1 VDVSYLEIYNEKVR
15 DLLTMGSSTAS
26 LRVREHPRQGPY
38 VSDLSHH
45 LVTSYERVAQLME
58 KGNKARCTAST
69 NMNDT
74 SSRSHAIFTLKFRQ
88 VSNPIIFL
96 PVLLKFS
103 HQYKMTILGKMLC
116 EGNFKTR
123 LSDLQFI

>member
-1 VDVSYLEIYNEKVR
+1 MDVSYLEIYNEKVR
-15 DLLTMGSSTAS
+15 DLLAAAGNSTAS

-88 VSNPIIFL
+88 VSFL
-96 PVLLKFS
+96 AFFRV
-103 HQYKMTILGKMLC
+103 T
-116 EGNFKTR
+116 
-123 LSDLQFI
+123 